1 MSAIRKWT
9 KKDGT
14 VCIKHYETIKGKPAL
29 EYKREQGRRYYSQNR
44 PVPEEPKIRST
55 SKKSDRAS
63 IAESLPS
70 ATLQL
75 IKHYREAGLSILKLS
90 QNFGLSRYTV
100 KKALKML
107 ED

>member
-1 MSAIRKWT
+1 MSSIRKWT

-29 EYKREQGRRYYSQNR
+29 EYKREQGRRYYAQI
-44 PVPEEPKIRST
+44 PKEPKIRNT
-55 SKKSDRAS
+55 SKRSGRAT
-63 IAESLPS
+63 IAESLPN
-70 ATLQL
+70 ATLHL

-107 ED
+107 E